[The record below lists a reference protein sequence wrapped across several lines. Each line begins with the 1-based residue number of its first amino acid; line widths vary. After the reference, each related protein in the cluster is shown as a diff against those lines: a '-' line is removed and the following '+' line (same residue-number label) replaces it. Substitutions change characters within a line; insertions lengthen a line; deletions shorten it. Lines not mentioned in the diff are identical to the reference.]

1 MTVPFNVNSN
11 NWDLEV
17 NKSEKPVLVEFW
29 HQNCVW
35 CKKLDPFI
43 DEVARIFSDK
53 LKVAKIN
60 VLSSEENGH
69 IAEHF
74 GVMGTPTLI
83 LFCRG
88 RPIQAIVGYRP
99 KESLFQEIQHMID
112 TYGECF
118 RQQTPLEKRLT
129 FTVKSNIRLIP
140 I

>member
-1 MTVPFNVNSN
+1 LTVPVNVDSK

-29 HQNCVW
+29 HQNCIW

-43 DEVARIFSDK
+43 DEVAQIFSDK

-60 VLSSEENGH
+60 VLSSEENSH

-88 RPIQAIVGYRP
+88 RPIEAIVGYRP
-99 KESLFQEIQHMID
+99 KEVLIKEIQHMLE
-112 TYGECF
+112 TYEECS
-118 RQQTPLEKRLT
+118 RQHTPLEKRHT
-129 FTVKSNIRLIP
+129 FYG
-140 I
+140 